1 MLAAGLITAPVSV
14 FADTASSAQETTA
27 SASVSTDPLIKAEH
41 YTIDASLNTKT
52 KQITESVTMHVVNNS
67 EKTVSKLC
75 IVNIA
80 DGYLKYDR
88 KNYSADV
95 KKSAQTT
102 VREISSAGHP
112 LSYKKGR
119 DASDLYVSLGDKKL
133 SRGDSIDVTVKAT
146 TSIPKREDRFG
157 YTSLSGGKTLY
168 NLSFCFPYL
177 SDYRNGKWNTHPYYD
192 DGENRNNAIADYNV
206 TFRAPSDYTVASVG
220 KSTTSKGITTIKA
233 ENVRDMAIC
242 TSNAY
247 KKQTFT
253 TNGITVNNYYF
264 PGKYQKTKYMNL
276 YNKVCRMVA

>member
-1 MLAAGLITAPVSV
+1 MKNRTILNRKALSALLAVVLAAGLITAPISV
-14 FADTASSAQETTA
+14 FADTTSSAQETTA

-67 EKTVSKLC
+67 EKNVSKLC

-119 DASDLYVSLGDKKL
+119 DASNLYVSLGDKKL
-133 SRGDSIDVTVKAT
+133 SQGGSVDVTVKVT

-177 SDYRNGKWNTHPYYD
+177 SDYRNGKWVAHPYYD
-192 DGENRNNAIADYNV
+192 DGENRNNSVSPSARHPA
-206 TFRAPSDYTVASVG
+206 TPSPLSAKARRARA
-220 KSTTSKGITTIKA
+220 
-233 ENVRDMAIC
+233 
-242 TSNAY
+242 
-247 KKQTFT
+247 
-253 TNGITVNNYYF
+253 
-264 PGKYQKTKYMNL
+264 
-276 YNKVCRMVA
+276 